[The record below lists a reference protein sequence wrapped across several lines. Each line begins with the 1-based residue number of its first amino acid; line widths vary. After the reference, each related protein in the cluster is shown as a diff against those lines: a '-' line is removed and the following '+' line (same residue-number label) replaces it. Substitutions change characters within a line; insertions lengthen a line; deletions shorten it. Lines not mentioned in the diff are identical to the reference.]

1 MSVVNTCPRCG
12 DQFEKD
18 VAFCP
23 NDGARLTAARSDSD
37 LIGTIVA
44 DRYRITET
52 IGGGGMG
59 QVYKAEHIRMKRQ
72 CAIKVLRANL
82 AGDPEATQ
90 RFQREAENASQLS
103 HPNVAQIYDF
113 GEHEGLVYLAMEF
126 IAGES
131 LANMLSRQTAIHPDI
146 AADIIS
152 QSAAALEAA
161 HQRHV
166 LHRDVKPDNIML
178 AKSADGTFQVK
189 LVDFGIARAMT
200 SNEQRVTRTG
210 LVIGTPEFMSPEQI
224 AGEELDPRS
233 DLYALALVAFQCLTG
248 KGAFPATSSK
258 QNLIMRLTS
267 RPRTLAEVRDDMT
280 WPEAL
285 QGVFDHALAPDPA
298 ERYESIG
305 IFAEELSAAISRM
318 TPSETSILYRKAL
331 DQRVVN
337 VASRTPHGD
346 LRAISNPAAVPAA
359 TVPGRPARRGDARTG
374 NTASESQPTVEAT
387 VPSATITPP
396 NAVPPA
402 AVHTPYPPG
411 YPTGYP
417 PGYPAPGYP
426 PPPGYPGGVA
436 YPSPAMQQSPYGA
449 YPSTGA
455 PPYPP
460 TAGFPAPGTRSDSVP
475 PMLRRSPR
483 VMPWLVL
490 FAILGWGY
498 LVVTDQTD
506 VAKAK
511 TSAVIANVRGLVNM
525 GGNVRTPPE
534 RPSAPAPAR
543 GGSGSERGAGASRT
557 TDETSADAP
566 ATGDDNP
573 SAVPTPA
580 NPATGTNRD
589 SSAGSPVPATTPP
602 VKPPTNDSNIRPSI
616 PPDRFW

>member
-1 MSVVNTCPRCG
+1 MSLVNTCPRCG
-12 DQFEKD
+12 DQFAKD

-23 NDGARLTAARSDSD
+23 NDGARLSAARSDSD
-37 LIGTIVA
+37 LIGTIIA
-44 DRYRITET
+44 DRYRITEV

-131 LANMLSRQTAIHPDI
+131 LASMLRRQTAIHPDI

-152 QSAAALEAA
+152 QSAAGLEAA
-161 HQRHV
+161 HLRQV

-178 AKSADGTFQVK
+178 AKNPDGTYQVK

-224 AGEELDPRS
+224 AGEELDLRS

-248 KGAFPATSSK
+248 KDAFPATSSK

-267 RPRTLAEVRDDMT
+267 RPRTLAEVRDDMA

-285 QGVFDHALAPDPA
+285 QTVFDHALAPDPA
-298 ERYESIG
+298 ERYDAIG

-318 TPSETSILYRKAL
+318 TPSETSALYRKAL
-331 DQRVVN
+331 DQRVVS

-346 LRAISNPAAVPAA
+346 LRAISNPSAVPAKS
-359 TVPGRPARRGDARTG
+359 VPGRTTKRTG
-374 NTASESQPTVEAT
+374 QLGANTDHASLPTIETVVPGALGASASA
-387 VPSATITPP
+387 VPSPTTQPP
-396 NAVPPA
+396 HPSG
-402 AVHTPYPPG
+402 YPTG

-417 PGYPAPGYP
+417 PGYP
-426 PPPGYPGGVA
+426 PPGYPGAVP
-436 YPSPAMQQSPYGA
+436 YPSPTMPQGPYGA
-449 YPSTGA
+449 YPPPGPSPYTPNTGF
-455 PPYPP
+455 PP
-460 TAGFPAPGTRSDSVP
+460 TGTRGQPVP
-475 PMLRRSPR
+475 PMLRKKPR
-483 VMPWLVL
+483 IMSWLVML
-490 FAILGWGY
+490 AIVAWGY
-498 LVVTDQTD
+498 VMVTDQTD
-506 VAKAK
+506 MAQAKFGAVM
-511 TSAVIANVRGLVNM
+511 TNIRGLIRTSSAV
-525 GGNVRTPPE
+525 TSPE
-534 RPSAPAPAR
+534 RPSAPVERSSATPAGNSGNRAPK
-543 GGSGSERGAGASRT
+543 SGAGA
-557 TDETSADAP
+557 DAA
-566 ATGDDNP
+566 ATGANSAAVEATP
-573 SAVPTPA
+573 SIPA
-580 NPATGTNRD
+580 PGAIGDTSTDTSVAAPQPAI
-589 SSAGSPVPATTPP
+589 
-602 VKPPTNDSNIRPSI
+602 KPPTSDSTLRSRISPS
-616 PPDRFW
+616 PRR